1 MACFYQESEEQISP
15 ILTACI
21 YIGHTQFVGDQW
33 KQEPFVTISNPLHM
47 GLKSSVT
54 QTYLKKSGKEQVLW
68 RLLTR
73 DPSDQS

>member
-33 KQEPFVTISNPLHM
+33 KQESFVTISNPLHM
-47 GLKSSVT
+47 GF
-54 QTYLKKSGKEQVLW
+54 KKFCNSNIPKKVRKGTSPLVAV
-68 RLLTR
+68 
-73 DPSDQS
+73 D